1 MIDSIIIWIMQR
13 NLYITV
19 VTKLSK
25 EVVIKKKSLLKKIVH
40 ST

>member
-1 MIDSIIIWIMQR
+1 MIDSIIVSIMQR

-25 EVVIKKKSLLKKIVH
+25 EDDES
-40 ST
+40 